1 MIDDAEDD
9 HWVYRRDA
17 RIRRP
22 VADLDGPSSTPQRP
36 GATPEIQLL
45 YKSLRLQDKDE
56 ANFDAVVE
64 ALHAWQRQWLGN
76 ALTTISPGHPWLER
90 L

>member
-1 MIDDAEDD
+1 MIDDVEDD
-9 HWVYRRDA
+9 YWVYRRDA

-36 GATPEIQLL
+36 VLSPEIQLL
-45 YKSLRLQDKDE
+45 YKSVRPRYKDQ
-56 ANFDAVVE
+56 ADFDAVVE
-64 ALHAWQRQWLGN
+64 ALHASQRQWLGN
-76 ALTTISPGHPWLER
+76 ALTTVSPGHPWLER